1 MRCLLASLLFF
12 LVLAGCADP
21 PPIADTPCCAAPAPG
36 TITVHS
42 NAEVLGGMAV
52 RSR

>member
-1 MRCLLASLLFF
+1 MRCLLPSLLFF
-12 LVLAGCADP
+12 LVLAGCVDP
-21 PPIADTPCCAAPAPG
+21 SPVANTACCAAPAPG
-36 TITVHS
+36 TISIHT